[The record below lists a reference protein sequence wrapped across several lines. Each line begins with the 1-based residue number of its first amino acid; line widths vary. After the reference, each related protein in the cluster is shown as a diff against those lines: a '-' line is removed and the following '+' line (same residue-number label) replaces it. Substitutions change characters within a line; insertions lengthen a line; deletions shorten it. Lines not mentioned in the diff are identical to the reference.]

1 MLPYL
6 DASIDAEQTDR
17 VAMAIHRATM
27 QSRDPNNEAAYAE
40 IDSDWIENVWRTAAP
55 YKRREAR
62 LQAQAAIVVMQA

>member
-27 QSRDPNNEAAYAE
+27 QSRDPNNSAAYEE
-40 IDSDWIENVWRTAAP
+40 IDSDWTENVWRAAAP
-55 YKRREAR
+55 YERREAR